1 MKKYF
6 ATGLAALMA
15 AAALATPACKKQPDP
30 NDVINDVISSMLPSQ
45 NSPAPKDEATPAP
58 QNEATQPPAQ
68 QEQREKSYETAA
80 REFVEAIMKK
90 DWDSALASM
99 KLGEGSFVTPE
110 DISWYF
116 PRSSFK
122 ALAELDE
129 NSTCKVSSSSGGSDY
144 QSVQISVAEQGG
156 YSETVKVSMK
166 MNKDNEWCVDA
177 SEFVNTNYT
186 FRTPGGKTKV
196 EVNGKE
202 LGKELITNKQAG
214 NTGLGYDYTLSF
226 VGKRDID
233 VRVYSDNF
241 DFTKTLTPKSRNEVD
256 VTTDYVKV
264 VIEDTQSLFE
274 GVKHIWNEA
283 KVIHDTNGATVSDLL
298 VLIASDAESDLAQS
312 LWEKYDKQ
320 GSNTL
325 LKMTQ
330 CLVDEENV
338 CFWLTDSVV
347 GANFKYQIEYDIGTS
362 IWDKKRYGSVLV
374 SFEDGEWKLYQMYD
388 QYVWDCHGGRGS
400 W

>member
-1 MKKYF
+1 MKKYLV
-6 ATGLAALMA
+6 TGLAALMA

-58 QNEATQPPAQ
+58 QTEATQPPAQ

-122 ALAELDE
+122 ALAELEE

-186 FRTPGGKTKV
+186 FRAPGGKTKV

-202 LGKELITNKQAG
+202 LGKELISNKNAG
-214 NTGLGYDYTLSF
+214 ASALRYEYTLPI

-241 DFTKTLTPKSRNEVD
+241 DFTKTLTPKSRNEADASSDFVD
-256 VTTDYVKV
+256 VELD
-264 VIEDTQSLFE
+264 DPQSICTAFE
-274 GVKHIWNEA
+274 HIWNDA
-283 KVIHDTNGATVSDLL
+283 KTIHDTEGATISDLYPLLVSDADSAL
-298 VLIASDAESDLAQS
+298 AEL
-312 LWEKYDKQ
+312 LWEKYNKNAS
-320 GSNTL
+320 GSAYIDQL
-325 LKMTQ
+325 SQ
-330 CLVDEENV
+330 CTFDGSKDSQ
-338 CFWLTDSVV
+338 WLTDNIALV
-347 GANFKYQIEYDIGTS
+347 NIKYTIRYYD
-362 IWDKKRYGSVLV
+362 VLSFTRDGKGQV
-374 SFEDGEWKLYQMYD
+374 HLAFEDGEWKLYDMVD
-388 QYVWDCHGGRGS
+388 QKIWSR
-400 W
+400 